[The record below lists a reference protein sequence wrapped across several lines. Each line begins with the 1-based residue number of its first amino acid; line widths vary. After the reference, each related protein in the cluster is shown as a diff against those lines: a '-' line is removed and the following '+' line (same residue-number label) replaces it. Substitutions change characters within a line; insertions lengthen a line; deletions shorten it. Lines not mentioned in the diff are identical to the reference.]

1 MFACVFIYVVCIWV
15 CMCMRAHVCVPARWI
30 TKAGVV
36 EQCCDPAVCPQPQ
49 MWWRGGRGLSGR
61 DPAGFGVPGP
71 QRDTPAPC
79 FLPGFTL
86 THQGCNSVTR
96 QAEPSP
102 EINMGEMFWHVMFQ
116 KKKKVKF
123 AREAVLRIFPRGAES
138 GWVGQIPWRG
148 HAGKHEF
155 YIHMEL
161 YIFNVYFWKLPTASV
176 TKYKKKWNF
185 KTVSPSLRHPLS
197 LRSPPRDK
205 CDDSF
210 PVSSAHILR
219 IFKYLHI
226 YSSPLHLLFPALP

>member
-1 MFACVFIYVVCIWV
+1 MTPQC
-15 CMCMRAHVCVPARWI
+15 AHSLRC
-30 TKAGVV
+30 GGG
-36 EQCCDPAVCPQPQ
+36 
-49 MWWRGGRGLSGR
+49 GGRGLSGR

-116 KKKKVKF
+116 KKKVKF
-123 AREAVLRIFPRGAES
+123 ARETVLRIFPRGAES

-148 HAGKHEF
+148 DARKHEF

-176 TKYKKKWNF
+176 TKYKKKWNL
-185 KTVSPSLRHPLS
+185 KLCLPLS
-197 LRSPPRDK
+197 PTPCHSVPRPETSVMTVFL
-205 CDDSF
+205 C
-210 PVSSAHILR
+210 P
-219 IFKYLHI
+219 LHI
-226 YSSPLHLLFPALP
+226 FCAFSNIYIYILPPSTCCFQPCLKFAWQCILEVIPYQDT